1 MRKQTVLEKTAGQV
15 RNGIQDEYED
25 LYILTVRKSFR
36 LPARQWEKNSLRNC

>member
-25 LYILTVRKSFR
+25 LYILTVEEVFQGCLRSS
-36 LPARQWEKNSLRNC
+36 EKRTV